1 LGKAYTYLRL
11 NDASST
17 HMSGGLARY
26 QKLEKVGE
34 GTYGT
39 VHKARDKK
47 TGVLVALKKI
57 RLEAADEGTPSTAV
71 REISILKQLQH
82 PNIVKLIDVDHTP
95 ETLTLVFE
103 FIDRDLKMYLDSFG
117 ADGLPMP
124 TVESFLRQ
132 LLQAVAFCH
141 EHRILHRDLKPQNLL
156 ISSTGTLKLADFGL
170 ARGFGIPVRTYTHEV
185 VTLWYRPPDVLMGS
199 TKYSTHIDMWGIG
212 CIFAEMCT
220 GRPLFC
226 GASESD
232 QLVRIFKVLGTPT
245 PDDWPEIVKL
255 PQYKENMP
263 KYKPKKLKNVVPRLD
278 KNGLELLERLLQ
290 HDPSKR
296 IPAAEA
302 LKHPFFTEK
311 KTDTASVSY
320 TVPSSLTDVLP
331 PSLSSPSPPL
341 STSSASSLE
350 GIIVASAALP
360 S

>member
-1 LGKAYTYLRL
+1 
-11 NDASST
+11 
-17 HMSGGLARY
+17 MSGGLAGY

-47 TGVLVALKKI
+47 TGALVALKRI

-95 ETLTLVFE
+95 DTLTLVFE

-117 ADGLPMP
+117 AEGLPMP
-124 TVESFLRQ
+124 IIESFLRQ

-156 ISSTGTLKLADFGL
+156 ISAAGTLKLADFGL
-170 ARGFGIPVRTYTHEV
+170 ARGYGIPVRNYTHEV

-199 TKYSTHIDMWGIG
+199 TRYSTHIDMWGIG

-232 QLVRIFKVLGTPT
+232 QLVRIFKVLGTPS
-245 PDDWPEIVKL
+245 PEEWPEMLKL
-255 PQYKENMP
+255 PQYKDNIA

-278 KNGLELLERLLQ
+278 KNGLELLERMLQ
-290 HDPSKR
+290 HDPNKR

-302 LKHPFFTEK
+302 LKHPFFSEQK
-311 KTDTASVSY
+311 SE
-320 TVPSSLTDVLP
+320 
-331 PSLSSPSPPL
+331 PSPVFHAAPC
-341 STSSASSLE
+341 SFSASSVVLSSR
-350 GIIVASAALP
+350 GSATSSCISNSSSLDVLVASASNSP
-360 S
+360 C